1 MKHFFKIF
9 FGSFL
14 GSAFG
19 VTFGLFFLIAGIAA
33 VASVFSGAKED
44 KTSQSLKEDSVIVL
58 NLAQQITELSDE
70 NIFGVQETYNLHDI
84 RESLEGASE
93 DDRIQ
98 GVIIKM
104 TSGTPIG
111 WSTAKELRKILA
123 DFAESKKRIVA
134 FGEVADE
141 KSLYIASVARK
152 IYMHPTGE
160 VQWNGFASTPMFYKG
175 LFDKLEFEPIIFK
188 AGKFKSA
195 IEPFIK
201 KKMSS
206 ESRQQTEE
214 LLEDLWEETLEVI
227 SAARNID
234 VSNLRGFAE
243 DATVRTA
250 KQAKKIDLIDG
261 VTLYTDLV
269 ERFLQ
274 KETEEGEEKIP
285 LKKNDLKK
293 LISIKGYE
301 ALKEENIFAALEKGS
316 LFNRSNKKDNKIA
329 VLVLEG
335 AIMPGASE
343 EGTIGSDTVVKE
355 LQKIRL
361 DEKVKGLVLR
371 INSPGGSALASDV
384 IWYEVEK
391 LKKEKP
397 VYVSMGDVAASGGYY
412 IAAGANKIFAD
423 VNTITGSIGV
433 FSVLFNVEKAFE
445 SKAGLTFD
453 RVVTNKYADLGSGV
467 RAMDEGEKE
476 LFQGDVQR
484 IYKNFLGVVEKGRS
498 YTSFADVEMVAQG
511 RVWSGSQAKEVG
523 LVDQLGGLEDCTVAL
538 AGELKLEDYELDFYP
553 KKRPFEG
560 FLNGVFG
567 MGAKLQNIE
576 KAVSS
581 PLEYTKKIK
590 ESLSREQI
598 LMLSPYT
605 ITIN

>member
-1 MKHFFKIF
+1 MKQFFKVF

-14 GSAFG
+14 GAAFG
-19 VTFGLFFLIAGIAA
+19 VTFGLFFLIAGLAA
-33 VASVFSGAKED
+33 AISALSGAKEGQS
-44 KTSQSLKEDSVIVL
+44 SQSLKEDSVIVL
-58 NLAQQITELSDE
+58 NLAQKITELSDE
-70 NIFGVQETYNLHDI
+70 NMLGVRETYNLHDI
-84 RESLEGASE
+84 RESLETASE

-104 TSGTPIG
+104 TSATPIG
-111 WSTAKELRKILA
+111 WSTAKELRKVLA

-141 KSLYIASVARK
+141 KSLYIASVAKK

-160 VQWNGFASTPMFYKG
+160 VKWNGFASTSMFYKG
-175 LFDKLEFEPIIFK
+175 LFDKLEMEPVIFK

-195 IEPFIK
+195 IEPFIN
-201 KKMSS
+201 KKMSP

-214 LLEDLWEETLEVI
+214 LLEDLWEETLEVV

-234 VSNLRGFAE
+234 ASDLREFAE
-243 DATVRTA
+243 DAAVRTA

-261 VTLYTDLV
+261 VIQYTDLV

-274 KETEEGEEKIP
+274 KKPEDGEEKIP
-285 LKKNDLKK
+285 LKKADLRK
-293 LISIKGYE
+293 LVSIKGYE
-301 ALKEENIFAALEKGS
+301 SLKEENLFAALEKGS
-316 LFNRSNKKDNKIA
+316 LFSRSNKKKNKIA

-335 AIMPGASE
+335 AIMPGPSE
-343 EGTIGSDTVVKE
+343 KGTIGSDTVVEE
-355 LQKIRL
+355 LQKIRF
-361 DEKVKGLVLR
+361 DKKIKGLVLR

-391 LKKEKP
+391 LKAKKP

-433 FSVLFNVEKAFE
+433 FSVLFNTEKAFE
-445 SKAGLTFD
+445 SKVGLTFD
-453 RVVTNKYADLGSGV
+453 RVVTNRYADLGSGV
-467 RAMDEGEKE
+467 RSMGEEEKE
-476 LFQGDVQR
+476 IFQRDVQR

-498 YTSFADVEMVAQG
+498 YTSFNDVEMVAQG
-511 RVWSGSQAKEVG
+511 RVWSGAQAKQVG

-538 AGELKLEDYELDFYP
+538 AGELKLDDYDLDFYP
-553 KKRPFEG
+553 KKRAFEG
-560 FLNGVFG
+560 LLGG
-567 MGAKLQNIE
+567 ILGAGAKLKTVE
-576 KAVSS
+576 EALSS

-590 ESLSREQI
+590 KSLSHEQI
-598 LMLSPYT
+598 LMLSPYA